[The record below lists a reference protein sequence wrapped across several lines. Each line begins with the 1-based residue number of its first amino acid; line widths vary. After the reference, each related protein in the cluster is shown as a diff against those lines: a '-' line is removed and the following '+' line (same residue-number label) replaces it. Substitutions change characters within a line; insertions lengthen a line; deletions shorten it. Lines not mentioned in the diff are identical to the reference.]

1 MIRRYASAGAVVTTN
16 DLGAPSILL
25 LDQVRGNGE
34 RQTVAPKGR
43 LEPSEAPLQAAVR
56 EVAEE
61 TGLTGTH
68 YGAYLGQEKYV
79 FTDNDGSPA
88 AKTVDWFLFA
98 TATTAATPARDE
110 GFVQAR
116 WLDAPAARRAATHI
130 EFQRI
135 LDRALAII
143 AWRSAGPLPFSRSLS
158 QLITE
163 VATEA
168 QAAIAGHP
176 EAGVGLC
183 GSAARGDFIDG
194 WSDVNFVAWNLPATS
209 RTATKINE
217 IVAEA
222 SKLHGI
228 RASLHL
234 TGEHAGNVRS
244 LGALHDMTMRMVL
257 DRVGLDTAVIAGAG
271 PTHTTTPAATNLAE
285 DIAALHHIAVS
296 GLSARH
302 DSSTQREDATRHVLS
317 VLSCA
322 ARLLIVQRQPKAPL
336 RLPEVAEALRHW
348 PDKQLT
354 NLLCDYDAF
363 RRTVTLTVNQAE
375 QLAARVPA
383 ALIEAAGNHREPAWP
398 AERTGIRRRTGTS
411 EGPDGHVEG

>member
-43 LEPSEAPLQAAVR
+43 LEPNEAPLQAAVR

-61 TGLTGTH
+61 TGLTGTQ

-79 FTDNDGSPA
+79 FTDSDGSPA
-88 AKTVDWFLFA
+88 AKTVDWFLFT

-116 WLDAPAARRAATHI
+116 WLDAPAARGAATHV

-158 QLITE
+158 QLVTE
-163 VATEA
+163 VATDV

-183 GSAARGDFIDG
+183 GSAARGDFVDG
-194 WSDVNFVAWNLPATS
+194 WSDVDFVAWNLPAAS
-209 RTATKINE
+209 QTATKINE
-217 IVAEA
+217 VVAEV

-234 TGEHAGNVRS
+234 TGEHADDVRS
-244 LGALHDMTMRMVL
+244 LGALHDMTMRVAL

-285 DIAALHHIAVS
+285 DIGVLHDIAVS
-296 GLSARH
+296 GLSARY
-302 DSSTQREDATRHVLS
+302 DSSTRREDAARHVLS

-322 ARLLIVQRQPKAPL
+322 ARLLVIQRQPNASL

-348 PDKQLT
+348 PGRQLT

-363 RRTVTLTVNQAE
+363 RRTGTRTLNQAE

-383 ALIEAAGNHREPAWP
+383 ALVEAADDHREPARA
-398 AERTGIRRRTGTS
+398 AEHTGICG
-411 EGPDGHVEG
+411 GPA

>member
-1 MIRRYASAGAVVTTN
+1 MIRRYSSAGAVVTTN

-43 LEPSEAPLQAAVR
+43 LDPSEAPLQAAVR

-61 TGLTGTH
+61 TGLTGTQ

-79 FTDNDGSPA
+79 FTDSDGSPA
-88 AKTVDWFLFA
+88 AKTVDWFLFT
-98 TATTAATPARDE
+98 TATTATTPARDE

-116 WLDAPAARRAATHI
+116 WLDAPAARRAATHV
-130 EFQRI
+130 EFQPI

-163 VATEA
+163 VATDV

-176 EAGVGLC
+176 EAGIGLC

-194 WSDVNFVAWNLPATS
+194 WSDVGFVAWNLPASS
-209 RTATKINE
+209 RTAAKINE

-234 TGEHAGNVRS
+234 TGEHADDVRS
-244 LGALHDMTMRMVL
+244 LGALHDMTMRVAL

-285 DIAALHHIAVS
+285 DIGVLHDIAVS
-296 GLSARH
+296 GLSARY
-302 DSSTQREDATRHVLS
+302 DSSTRREDAARHVLS

-322 ARLLIVQRQPKAPL
+322 ARLLVVQRQPKAPL

-348 PDKQLT
+348 PGKQLT
-354 NLLCDYDAF
+354 DLLCDYDAF
-363 RRTVTLTVNQAE
+363 RQSGMLTLNQAE

-383 ALIEAAGNHREPAWP
+383 ALVEAAGNHREPAWSP
-398 AERTGIRRRTGTS
+398 EQTGICRRTGTS
-411 EGPDGHVEG
+411 EGPDGHVGA

>member
-61 TGLTGTH
+61 AGLTGTQ

-88 AKTVDWFLFA
+88 AKTVDWFLFT
-98 TATTAATPARDE
+98 TATTTTTPARDE

-116 WLDAPAARRAATHI
+116 WLDAPAARRAATHL
-130 EFQRI
+130 EFQQI

-158 QLITE
+158 KLVTA

-209 RTATKINE
+209 RTAVKING
-217 IVAEA
+217 IVVEA

-234 TGEHAGNVRS
+234 TGGHAGAGRS
-244 LGALHDMTMRMVL
+244 LGALHDMTMRVAL

-271 PTHTTTPAATNLAE
+271 LTHTTTPAATNLAD
-285 DIAALHHIAVS
+285 DIAALHHIAEN
-296 GLSARH
+296 GLSVRH
-302 DSSTQREDATRHVLS
+302 DSSTQREDAARHVLS

-322 ARLLIVQRQPKAPL
+322 ARLLVVRRQPQAPL

-348 PDKQLT
+348 PGKQLT
-354 NLLCDYDAF
+354 DLLYDYDAF
-363 RRTVTLTVNQAE
+363 RRTGTRTLNQAE

-383 ALIEAAGNHREPAWP
+383 ALIEAATNHREPAWSAGADGHLP
-398 AERTGIRRRTGTS
+398 ADRHKRRT
-411 EGPDGHVEG
+411 

>member
-1 MIRRYASAGAVVTTN
+1 MIRRYSSAGAVVTTN

-43 LEPSEAPLQAAVR
+43 LEPNEAPLQAAVR

-61 TGLTGTH
+61 TGLTGTQ

-88 AKTVDWFLFA
+88 AKTVDWFLFT
-98 TATTAATPARDE
+98 TATTATTPAWDE

-116 WLDAPAARRAATHI
+116 WLDAPAARRAATHV

-143 AWRSAGPLPFSRSLS
+143 AWRSAGPLPFNRSLS
-158 QLITE
+158 QLVTQ

-168 QAAIAGHP
+168 QAATAGHP

-194 WSDVNFVAWNLPATS
+194 WSDVDFVAWNLPATS
-209 RTATKINE
+209 RTAIKINR

-234 TGEHAGNVRS
+234 TGEHAGAVRS
-244 LGALHDMTMRMVL
+244 VGALHDMTMRVVL
-257 DRVGLDTAVIAGAG
+257 NRVGLDTAVIAGAG

-296 GLSARH
+296 SLSARH
-302 DSSTQREDATRHVLS
+302 DSSTQREDAAHHVLS

-322 ARLLIVQRQPKAPL
+322 ARLLVIQRQPQAPL

-348 PDKQLT
+348 PGKQLT
-354 NLLCDYDAF
+354 NLLYDYDAF
-363 RRTVTLTVNQAE
+363 RRTETRTLNQAE

-383 ALIEAAGNHREPAWP
+383 ALIEAAANHLEPAWSAGADGHLP
-398 AERTGIRRRTGTS
+398 ADRHKRRT
-411 EGPDGHVEG
+411 

>member
-1 MIRRYASAGAVVTTN
+1 MIRRYSSAGAVVTTD

-43 LEPSEAPLQAAVR
+43 LEPCEAPLQAAVR

-61 TGLTGTH
+61 TGLTGTL

-79 FTDNDGSPA
+79 FADNDGSPA
-88 AKTVDWFLFA
+88 AKTVDWFFFT
-98 TATTAATPARDE
+98 TATTATAPARYE

-116 WLDAPAARRAATHI
+116 WLDAPAARQAATHV

-158 QLITE
+158 KLVTE

-168 QAAIAGHP
+168 QAAIARHP

-194 WSDVNFVAWNLPATS
+194 WSDVDFVAWNLPASS
-209 RTATKINE
+209 RIAAKING
-217 IVAEA
+217 IIAEV

-234 TGEHAGNVRS
+234 TGGHAGDVPG
-244 LGALHDMTMRMVL
+244 LDALHDMTMRMAL

-271 PTHTTTPAATNLAE
+271 PTHTTTPAATDLAE
-285 DIAALHHIAVS
+285 DIAALQHIAEG
-296 GLSARH
+296 GLSVRR
-302 DSSTQREDATRHVLS
+302 DSSTQREDAARQVLS
-317 VLSCA
+317 ALSCA
-322 ARLLIVQRQPKAPL
+322 ARLLVVQRQPQASL

-348 PDKQLT
+348 PGKQLT
-354 NLLCDYDAF
+354 DLLCDYDAF
-363 RRTVTLTVNQAE
+363 RRTGTLTLNQAE

-383 ALIEAAGNHREPAWP
+383 ALIEAASNQREPAWS
-398 AERTGIRRRTGTS
+398 AEQKGSCLRTGTS
-411 EGPDGHVEG
+411 GGPDGHVGA